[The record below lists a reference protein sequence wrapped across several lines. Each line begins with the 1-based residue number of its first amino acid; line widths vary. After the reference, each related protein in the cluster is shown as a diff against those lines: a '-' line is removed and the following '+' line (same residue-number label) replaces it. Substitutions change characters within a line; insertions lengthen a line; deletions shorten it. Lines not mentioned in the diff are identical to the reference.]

1 MSSVM
6 SNMLEGLLRKTTSEV
21 VEACALKYGFPKD
34 EALRYL
40 GVDEMHIESVKK
52 EKKIE
57 CKPSFPLPFNGEH
70 NEMLCQALRQN
81 NGLYTQCQGTKKHGD
96 YCKSCHELSKKSE
109 SGMPEYG
116 TMSQRLA
123 TGIYDYTDAKGR
135 KPIHYTRIMNKY
147 KLTAE
152 QVEAEASKFNM
163 TIDVQHFTAPEEPKR
178 GRKPS
183 SEPKEPKEAKGSKGR
198 PKKTAKVI
206 ELAEDDEDLFA
217 SLVASAHVEDDECE
231 DKEAKEQEKAAKKA
245 ALEQEKAAK
254 KAALEQEKA
263 AKEQE
268 KAAKKAALEQ
278 EKAAKEQEK
287 AALEQEKAAKK
298 AALEQEKEAKK
309 VALEQEKAAKK
320 VALEQEKEA
329 KKAALE
335 QEKAAKKTTKK
346 APKKEEPEEEETYKK
361 CGEVDGVKYMRSIQ
375 TNIVYN
381 FDKYLATEEMHA
393 VGKWE
398 NKTII
403 FDKIAESDSE
413 LSDDEVDE

>member
-1 MSSVM
+1 ML
-6 SNMLEGLLRKTTSEV
+6 NMMEGVLRKTTTEV
-21 VEACALKYGFPKD
+21 VEACAAKYGFPVL

-40 GVDEMHIESVKK
+40 GVDEMHIEVSKK
-52 EKKIE
+52 EKKKE

-70 NEMLCQALRQN
+70 NKETCQGVRQN

-96 YCKSCHELSKKSE
+96 YCKSCHELAKKNE

-183 SEPKEPKEAKGSKGR
+183 SEPKEAKEAKGSKGR

-231 DKEAKEQEKAAKKA
+231 AKKA

-268 KAAKKAALEQ
+268 KVAKEQEKAAKKAAL
-278 EKAAKEQEK
+278 EQEK

-309 VALEQEKAAKK
+309 AALEQEKA
-320 VALEQEKEA
+320 A

-335 QEKAAKKTTKK
+335 QEKAAKKAALEAKKTTKK

>member
-1 MSSVM
+1 ML
-6 SNMLEGLLRKTTSEV
+6 NMMEGVLRKTTTEV
-21 VEACALKYGFPKD
+21 VEACAAKYGFPVS

-40 GVDEMHIESVKK
+40 GVDEMHIEVSKK

-70 NEMLCQALRQN
+70 NKETCQAVRQN

-96 YCKSCHELSKKSE
+96 YCKSCHELAKKNE

-183 SEPKEPKEAKGSKGR
+183 SEPKEAKEAKGSKGR

-231 DKEAKEQEKAAKKA
+231 DKEAKEQEKVAKKA

-254 KAALEQEKA
+254 KAALEQEK
-263 AKEQE
+263 E
-268 KAAKKAALEQ
+268 
-278 EKAAKEQEK
+278 
-287 AALEQEKAAKK
+287 
-298 AALEQEKEAKK
+298 
-309 VALEQEKAAKK
+309 
-320 VALEQEKEA
+320 
-329 KKAALE
+329 
-335 QEKAAKKTTKK
+335 AKKTTKK

-381 FDKYLATEEMHA
+381 FDKYTETEEMHA

-403 FDKIAESDSE
+403 FDKIADSDSE